1 MTTRDELIAI
11 IQEYDIGQEY
21 EAELAD
27 RILALLPP
35 REPTEAMVEAMATA
49 VKRLIWGRG
58 YKEAYAVFR
67 EDLAEIEKI
76 AKQTARAAWAAGYA
90 KGEER

>member
-1 MTTRDELIAI
+1 MTRDELIAI

-35 REPTEAMVEAMATA
+35 
-49 VKRLIWGRG
+49 KRCRSSVARWSTIARG
-58 YKEAYAVFR
+58 PS
-67 EDLAEIEKI
+67 
-76 AKQTARAAWAAGYA
+76 
-90 KGEER
+90 